1 MLLDMKKFKVYTFSV
16 AKIEK
21 NSETK
26 KKTKKK

>member
-1 MLLDMKKFKVYTFSV
+1 MLLDMKKFKVYTISA